1 MLRKGFFKN
10 LGEGQS
16 DIICDGTLFI
26 SRDELMGKITP
37 SIRLS

>member
-10 LGEGQS
+10 LGEGQF

-26 SRDELMGKITP
+26 SRDVFLGEITP

>member
-16 DIICDGTLFI
+16 DIICDGTLII
-26 SRDELMGKITP
+26 SRDVFLGEITP